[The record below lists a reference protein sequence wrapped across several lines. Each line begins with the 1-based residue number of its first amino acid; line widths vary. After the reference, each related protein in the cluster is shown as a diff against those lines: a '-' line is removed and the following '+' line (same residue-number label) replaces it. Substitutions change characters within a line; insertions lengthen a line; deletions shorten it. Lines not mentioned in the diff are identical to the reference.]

1 MTILEEAATSLKR
14 IQTFDPSTLV
24 REEDLGNSKNFSKVV
39 APAQRLI
46 DLHLRLSSTA
56 LEDFPDDRLN
66 QVKDRANADY
76 QLFEQ
81 ILKFHP
87 DRTTAERDAL
97 IAQVAASYGP
107 SFNTLHPL
115 IAYSLH
121 RSADFQRLDSEARAT
136 LQSVQDR
143 GQLLTQE
150 LENAQVEA
158 KRILEEVRATA
169 AEAGVSQKAYFFK
182 ESADK
187 YDADASS
194 WRSITV
200 KLAWATGAFAV
211 LSMVIHKIEFLRP
224 ESTYDTVQLAVSK
237 ILVFAVLSFMLY
249 LAAKN
254 FLSNKHNAIVN
265 RHRQHAL
272 QTYQALVDAAAES
285 GKSDIILTHA
295 ASCIFGPQTTGYAND
310 GGANSPSSK
319 TFVELLGSTVTKS
332 SSGT

>member
-1 MTILEEAATSLKR
+1 MTIFEEAAASLKR
-14 IQTFDPSTLV
+14 MQTFDPSTLI
-24 REEDLGNSKNFSKVV
+24 REEELGNSKNFSKVV

-46 DLHLRLSSTA
+46 DLYLRLSSTA
-56 LEDFPDDRLN
+56 LEDFPDDKLT
-66 QVKDRANADY
+66 QVRDRANSDY

-87 DRTTAERDAL
+87 DKTTAERDAL
-97 IAQVAASYGP
+97 IAQVVTTYSP

-136 LQSVQDR
+136 LQSVHDR
-143 GQLLTQE
+143 GQSLTQE
-150 LENAQVEA
+150 LEGTKAEA

-169 AEAGVSQKAYFFK
+169 AEAGVSQKAFYFK

-187 YDADASS
+187 YDIDASS

-200 KLAWATGAFAV
+200 KLAWTTGAFAV
-211 LSMVIHKIEFLRP
+211 LSMFLHKIEPLRP
-224 ESTYDTVQLAVSK
+224 ESTYDSVQLAVSK

-272 QTYQALVDAAAES
+272 QTYQALVDAAGES
-285 GKSDIILTHA
+285 GKSDIILSHA

-310 GGANSPSSK
+310 GGANLPATK
-319 TFVELLGSTVTKS
+319 TFVELLGSTINKTP
-332 SSGT
+332 GGA